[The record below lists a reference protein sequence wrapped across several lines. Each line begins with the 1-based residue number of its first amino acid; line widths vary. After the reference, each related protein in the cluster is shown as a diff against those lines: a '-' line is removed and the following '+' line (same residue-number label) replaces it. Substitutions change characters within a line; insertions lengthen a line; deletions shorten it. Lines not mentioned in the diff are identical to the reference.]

1 MLRHPLRATL
11 VCALACTIAACST
24 LYVKS
29 DVNTALIG
37 QVHCNSFAWAGSFR
51 GNSPLRDGI
60 ANPINESRLRSAIAT
75 HLKGPIEDA
84 PGNADCLLGYGIG
97 ATRAVD
103 WPYGYGWGYYGYWGW
118 PGPYVYPE
126 GIIAVDMY
134 DARRISRCG
143 TPPWIRISLVRAAP
157 RRRSGSTRRW
167 PRSSPSTPVE
177 TVAPPAPAQLAA

>member
-37 QVHCNSFAWAGSFR
+37 QVRCNSFAWAGSFR
-51 GNSPLRDGI
+51 GNSPLRGGI
-60 ANPINESRLRSAIAT
+60 ANPVNESRLRSAIAA
-75 HLKGPIEDA
+75 HLKGPIQDGQ
-84 PGNADCLLGYGIG
+84 GNADCLLGYGIG

-103 WPYGYGWGYYGYWGW
+103 WPYGY
-118 PGPYVYPE
+118 PE

-134 DARRISRCG
+134 DARSHKPLWHASVDQNLVGVSGAEAQKRID
-143 TPPWIRISLVRAAP
+143 AA
-157 RRRSGSTRRW
+157 
-167 PRSSPSTPVE
+167 
-177 TVAPPAPAQLAA
+177 VAAIFTKYPG

>member
-1 MLRHPLRATL
+1 MLRHPLRAAL

-37 QVHCNSFAWAGSFR
+37 QVHCNSFAWAGSFH
-51 GNSPLRDGI
+51 GNSPLRGGI

-75 HLKGPIEDA
+75 HLKGPIQDA

-118 PGPYVYPE
+118 PGPYAYPE

-134 DARRISRCG
+134 DARTHQPLWHASVDQNLVGTSGAETQKRID
-143 TPPWIRISLVRAAP
+143 AA
-157 RRRSGSTRRW
+157 
-167 PRSSPSTPVE
+167 
-177 TVAPPAPAQLAA
+177 VAAIFTKYPG